1 MPGNPGV
8 ANIVEPIVF
17 GLIAPARLVGINLR
31 TLRKHFRTELANGK
45 ERVTSTLGAVVLNAA
60 LGGDW
65 RAALAWLSRF
75 GGPEWKNTETRLH
88 AGLPGGDP
96 IRVSTGRITVVEL
109 PDNHR
114 PDISPEDLAAE
125 GNDADPS
132 PL

>member
-1 MPGNPGV
+1 VPV
-8 ANIVEPIVF
+8 KTI
-17 GLIAPARLVGINLR
+17 ARLLGINLR
-31 TLRKHFRTELANGK
+31 TLNRHFRQELAHGRD
-45 ERVTSTLGAVVLNAA
+45 RVVSALGCVVLNAGLA
-60 LGGDW
+60 GDW
-65 RAALAWLSRF
+65 RAAIAWLSRF

-96 IRVSTGRITVVEL
+96 IRVSTGRVTIVEL